1 MRMLSR
7 YAPALGGAVL
17 LHAVLV
23 LTGQIFLSAPS
34 DREQGRAFP
43 RVSSVSV
50 LISLTPERSGD
61 SLTAREQVSAGTRSR
76 IPPLKSAANEAFSR
90 SVRSLAEHYTS
101 RLAGDDRYRKPRPV
115 NAINPPYPPGA
126 KLRKEQGVVLYRVS
140 VNADGKIDGIELVR
154 SSGFPVL
161 DQAARE
167 AVMRTA
173 FVPAFWM
180 NRPLADQVTIRIKFE
195 LKQ

>member
-1 MRMLSR
+1 
-7 YAPALGGAVL
+7 
-17 LHAVLV
+17 
-23 LTGQIFLSAPS
+23 
-34 DREQGRAFP
+34 
-43 RVSSVSV
+43 
-50 LISLTPERSGD
+50 
-61 SLTAREQVSAGTRSR
+61 
-76 IPPLKSAANEAFSR
+76 
-90 SVRSLAEHYTS
+90 
-101 RLAGDDRYRKPRPV
+101 
-115 NAINPPYPPGA
+115 
-126 KLRKEQGVVLYRVS
+126 GVVLYRVS
-140 VNADGKIDGIELVR
+140 VNADGKIDGIELIR